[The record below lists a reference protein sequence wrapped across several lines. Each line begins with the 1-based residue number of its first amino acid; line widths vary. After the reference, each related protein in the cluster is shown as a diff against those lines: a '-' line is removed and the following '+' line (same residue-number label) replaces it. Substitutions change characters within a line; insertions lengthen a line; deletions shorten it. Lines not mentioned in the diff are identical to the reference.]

1 MQTTNSFSFTRFF
14 KLIKLSLLINKKL
27 ILISLAAVVGTLFL
41 GLILLQSMVNFEYW
55 GQGEYMATFLFVF
68 LIMGFIYTSQ
78 SFPAFRSKTKSL
90 SFLMLPASNSEKY
103 VFELL
108 TRIVAFIILLPAI
121 YWVVSNLEG
130 RIVHHY
136 VPQLASDRFSFVE
149 TISKSIKTQKGLFW
163 GIFGTIQAILFV
175 FTAAFAGASHFYK
188 SPLIRTLFT
197 FSLIV
202 AGYFLFSYLLFRGL
216 NLKVYH
222 PTVPFAFF
230 TKNRIL
236 IFFAFAGLLVNV
248 TLLAIA
254 WFRLKEKEA

>member
-1 MQTTNSFSFTRFF
+1 
-14 KLIKLSLLINKKL
+14 
-27 ILISLAAVVGTLFL
+27 
-41 GLILLQSMVNFEYW
+41 
-55 GQGEYMATFLFVF
+55 
-68 LIMGFIYTSQ
+68 
-78 SFPAFRSKTKSL
+78 
-90 SFLMLPASNSEKY
+90 
-103 VFELL
+103 
-108 TRIVAFIILLPAI
+108 
-121 YWVVSNLEG
+121 LEG

-236 IFFAFAGLLVNV
+236 MFFALAGLLVNV